1 MGRLGITIGAGKF
14 VDEFL
19 SSSSCA
25 GVTVGVTPASQIHDR
40 FEIPDNARIIIEDI
54 RLSFWSRI
62 FTMKED
68 KRNISYKFNDVTI
81 WKRKSNCQNS

>member
-1 MGRLGITIGAGKF
+1 MGRLGITIGTGKF

-19 SSSSCA
+19 SSSSRA

-54 RLSFWSRI
+54 RLSSKRI
-62 FTMKED
+62 FTIKED

-81 WKRKSNCQNS
+81 

>member
-1 MGRLGITIGAGKF
+1 MGRLGITIGTDKF

-19 SSSSCA
+19 SSSSRA

-54 RLSFWSRI
+54 RLSF
-62 FTMKED
+62 
-68 KRNISYKFNDVTI
+68 
-81 WKRKSNCQNS
+81 